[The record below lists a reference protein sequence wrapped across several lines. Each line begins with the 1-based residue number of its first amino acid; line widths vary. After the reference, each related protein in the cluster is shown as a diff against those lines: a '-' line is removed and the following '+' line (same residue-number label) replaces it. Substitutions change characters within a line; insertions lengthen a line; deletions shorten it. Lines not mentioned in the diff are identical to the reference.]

1 MKKKRFLFLLGLL
14 CFLAA
19 LAPLSW
25 NWGSV
30 LLLLLGSLL
39 CGSIFLS
46 EKGGR
51 RLMPFIITLLCV
63 IFLYCAALF
72 GCAHLRPVPKSW
84 KNETVLVL
92 GCKVK
97 NGFPSPMLQRRLD
110 AAAQYL
116 LENPDAACIVSGG
129 QGSDENESEAAVM
142 ARSLEALG
150 VERARIHLE
159 ERSTNTLENFRYS
172 LKLLEEQGLSP
183 QLVVVS
189 DGYHQL
195 RARLIAAKLGLESAA
210 VSCATNPLLV
220 PSYCAREVLS
230 LCKLLPFFLS

>member
-1 MKKKRFLFLLGLL
+1 MKTKRFLPFLGLL
-14 CFLAA
+14 CCLAA

-30 LLLLLGSLL
+30 LLLLLGALL
-39 CGSIFLS
+39 CSSIFWT

-51 RLMPFIITLLCV
+51 RLMPLVITLLCV

-72 GCAHLRPVPKSW
+72 GCAHLRPVPQSW
-84 KNETVLVL
+84 QNETVLVL

-97 NGFPSPMLQRRLD
+97 NGFPSPMLQRRLN

-116 LENPDAACIVSGG
+116 LENPDALCVVSGG
-129 QGSDENESEAAVM
+129 QGSDENETEAAVM
-142 ARSLEALG
+142 ARTLEALG
-150 VERARIHLE
+150 VENARIHLE

-172 LKLLEEQGLSP
+172 LKLIEEQGLSP

-195 RARLIAAKLGLESAA
+195 RAWLIAAKLGLESAA
-210 VSCATNPLLV
+210 VSCPTNPLLV